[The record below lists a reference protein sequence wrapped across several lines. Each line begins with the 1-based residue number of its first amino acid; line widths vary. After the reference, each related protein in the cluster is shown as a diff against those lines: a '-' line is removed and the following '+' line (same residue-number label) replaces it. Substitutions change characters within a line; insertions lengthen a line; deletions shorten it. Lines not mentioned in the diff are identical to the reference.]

1 MKYDEQIRGKSPKEI
16 TKVAHCGYYAAGEYS
31 DDRYRWTI
39 QTFLPSCQGKR
50 ILEVGCG
57 GGKLLEL
64 LKPVNDV
71 VGVDASVDGIAACDA
86 RGIEGHCVDTSS
98 EPLPFADE
106 SFDFVICLETIEHVM
121 NPYYA
126 LMEMRRVLRPDG
138 RLICSIPNPI
148 WGHILLYPGLFEYK
162 NFRRFLEQC
171 DFHITRVEPW
181 QWAPRETILPRSLRG
196 VGLLRSRYVTGF
208 LRRIL
213 ALAWRATGRFPAFC
227 YWLWT
232 FDAVKVE
239 KGNPALLVQQSVQ
252 TAPKG

>member
-1 MKYDEQIRGKSPKEI
+1 MSMTKAAARTPKEI
-16 TKVAHCGYYAAGEYS
+16 TKEAHREYYAAGEYA
-31 DDRYRWTI
+31 DDRYCWTI
-39 QTFLPSCQGKR
+39 ETFLPSCQGKR

-86 RGIEGHCVDTSS
+86 RGIEGHCIDTSS

-106 SFDFVICLETIEHVM
+106 SFDLVICLETIEHMM

-126 LMEMRRVLRPDG
+126 LMEMRRVLRRGG
-138 RLICSIPNPI
+138 RLVCSVPNPI

-171 DFHITRVEPW
+171 EFQITRVEPW
-181 QWAPRETILPRSLRG
+181 QWAPRETILPSSLRG
-196 VGLLRSRYVTGF
+196 VGLLRSRYVAGL

-213 ALAWRATGRFPAFC
+213 ALAWRAAGRFPAFC

-239 KGNPALLVQQSVQ
+239 KGNASLLIRQSVQ

>member
-1 MKYDEQIRGKSPKEI
+1 MTKTAGRAPKDFAKE
-16 TKVAHCGYYAAGEYS
+16 AHRGYYAAGEYS
-31 DDRYRWTI
+31 SDRYVWTI
-39 QTFLPSCQGKR
+39 QTFLPACQGKR
-50 ILEVGCG
+50 ILEIGCG

-64 LKPVNDV
+64 LKPVNEI
-71 VGVDASVDGIAACDA
+71 VGVDVSADGIAACA
-86 RGIEGHCVDTSS
+86 SRGIEGHCIDPSS

-106 SFDFVICLETIEHVM
+106 SFDFVICLETIEHMM

-126 LMEMRRVLRPDG
+126 LMEIRRVLRYGG
-138 RLICSIPNPI
+138 RLICSVPNPI

-162 NFRRFLEQC
+162 YFRCFLEQC
-171 DFHITRVEPW
+171 DFQITRVEPW
-181 QWAPRETILPRSLRG
+181 EWAPRETILPRFLRE
-196 VGLLRSRYVTGF
+196 VGLLRSRYIAGV

-213 ALAWRATGRFPAFC
+213 ALVWRAAGRFPAFC

-239 KGNPALLVQQSVQ
+239 RGNPSLLIRQSAQ